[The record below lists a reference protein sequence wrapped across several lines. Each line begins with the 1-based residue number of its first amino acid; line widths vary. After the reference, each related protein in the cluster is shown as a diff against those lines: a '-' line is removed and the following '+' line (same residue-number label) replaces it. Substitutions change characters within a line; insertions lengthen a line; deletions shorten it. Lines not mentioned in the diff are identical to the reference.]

1 MKLNNFLMA
10 AGIASFAL
18 VSCESE
24 FTKKAELNVN
34 VAAHEGVSFDGQ
46 TITVKKGTPVE
57 FRFSGDPDFL
67 TFFSG
72 EAGNKYEYR
81 ERITVDESEIESS
94 TLKFTLTP
102 QYGNPANILTMYV
115 SGNFPGIDKGNFAS
129 DSVLVE
135 QHPWEVLIPS
145 GDFPTALKAK
155 TCEIDMK
162 PYIGKR
168 IAVAICYRG
177 QDNRVAQTKFTFN
190 NMQIVNQMK
199 NGQETAFAAG
209 SFGFIPVN
217 MMNRHNLADQKSMT
231 ANRAYGTVTNY
242 TSGIWNAKDW
252 NAFFIHSSNANTA
265 LKYSWLVSNLFVVNA
280 CSPDLGTGLK
290 NVTQRLD
297 SYKHAYSEPGTY
309 NCTFVAT
316 NGNYKQESSV
326 VRKYKVVV
334 TE

>member
-1 MKLNNFLMA
+1 MKLNKLLMA
-10 AGIASFAL
+10 GGIASFAF

-24 FTKKAELNVN
+24 FAKDAQLSVN
-34 VAAHEGVSFDGQ
+34 VTTYEGVSFDGQ
-46 TITVKKGTPVE
+46 TVTVKKGTPVE

-72 EAGNKYEYR
+72 ETGKKYEYR
-81 ERITVDESEIESS
+81 ERTTVDESEIESS

-102 QYGNPANILTMYV
+102 QYGNPTNILTMHV
-115 SGNFPGIDKGNFAS
+115 SGVFPGIDKGDFTS

-145 GDFPTALKAK
+145 TDFPTTVKAK
-155 TCEIDMK
+155 TYEIDMK
-162 PYIGKR
+162 HYIGKR

-190 NMQIVNQMK
+190 NMQIVNQMS

-209 SFGFIPVN
+209 SFGFTPIN
-217 MMNRHNLADQKSMT
+217 MMNRHNLPDQKSMT

-280 CSPDLGTGLK
+280 CSPDQGTGLK
-290 NVTQRLD
+290 NVTQSLD
-297 SYKHAYSEPGTY
+297 SYKHTYNEPGTY
-309 NCTFVAT
+309 TATFVAT
-316 NGNYKQESSV
+316 NGNYKKESSV
-326 VRKYKVVV
+326 VRGYKVVV